1 MSSQNKAETRSI
13 GETLRLVGSSEA
25 FTKRVV
31 LWTLP
36 ISIFI
41 AVAFDSNR
49 YGTSRIS
56 WALAGILAH
65 IFATLVMLGLRLV
78 FLPEAPYSPRP
89 ARTLMIFAIG
99 AIIRSLAIGQ
109 LSVMFGLAG
118 NPEFLYRAFAGA
130 LLGTLTL
137 SVTAL
142 IAAILKEHDQTQAEL
157 ASEREALIQARNSA
171 QQLVEQQRLEIQQI
185 VHENIEPAVLEI
197 SQNLKNI
204 STNDSLELKSSAN
217 KISELI
223 DSKLRPL
230 SASLHKEQKID
241 IPRLSALAKKPSL
254 IALPKRMIL
263 RNVVSPIAIYSVL
276 VVPNT
281 TGAVLYLGYSA
292 LPVVMLAYAPLAII
306 LSVFVRLPISNR
318 PIRSGLGFA
327 ILSLVLAIAWTPA
340 IFILRW
346 LGIDVLERLQLAPT
360 ATLGSMIVGSL
371 LSYSVVVDN
380 QRSSYEFELRD
391 ANQELNLEL
400 NRTSQLIWH
409 VRQRAAQTL
418 HGSVQASL
426 TAANMRILG
435 AQVIDEALLEKVQQ
449 DLVRA
454 TESLTNLDGPTIDLK
469 TSIADLVQLWQ
480 GVCEVEVSV
489 DEALLSSMSG
499 NQVTSHCINE
509 IVKEGVSN
517 AIRHGHAKHVAI
529 SILEDSTDSI
539 RIEISN
545 DGDADI
551 SDRQGVGSQMLDEI
565 TMNWSRELTDSGVR
579 LVAKVASNSLS

>member
-1 MSSQNKAETRSI
+1 MNDQSKAEARTI

-49 YGTSRIS
+49 YGTSRVS

-65 IFATLVMLGLRLV
+65 IFATFVMLGLRLV
-78 FLPEAPYSPRP
+78 FLPEGPYPPRP
-89 ARTLMIFAIG
+89 AKTLIIFAIG

-109 LSVMFGLAG
+109 LSVMFGLAS

-204 STNDSLELKSSAN
+204 STNDSVELNASAS

-230 SASLHKEQKID
+230 SASLHREQKIE
-241 IPRLSALAKKPSL
+241 IPRLSAVAKKPSL
-254 IALPKRMIL
+254 IALPKMLTL
-263 RNVVSPIAIYSVL
+263 RNVVSPIAIYLVL

-306 LSVFVRLPISNR
+306 LSVFVRLPISKN
-318 PIRSGLGFA
+318 PIRTGRAFA
-327 ILSLVLAIAWTPA
+327 LLSLILALAWTPA
-340 IFILRW
+340 IFILRL
-346 LGIDVLERLQLAPT
+346 LGIDVLDRLNLAPT
-360 ATLGSMIVGSL
+360 ATLGTMMVGL
-371 LSYSVVVDN
+371 LLTYSVVVDN
-380 QRSSYEFELRD
+380 KRIAYESELRD
-391 ANQELNLEL
+391 ANLELNLEL

-435 AQVIDEALLEKVQQ
+435 AQVVDEELLEKVRQ

-454 TESLTNLDGPTIDLK
+454 TDSLTNLDGPTIDLK
-469 TSIADLVQLWQ
+469 TSIFDLVQLWQ
-480 GVCEVEVSV
+480 GVCEVEVIV
-489 DEALLSSMSG
+489 DEAILTSISG
-499 NQVTSHCINE
+499 NQVTSYCINE

-517 AIRHGHAKHVAI
+517 AIRHGHAKHVEI
-529 SILEDSTDSI
+529 SVFEDGADSI

-551 SDRQGVGSQMLDEI
+551 TDRLGVGSQMLDEI
-565 TMNWSRELTDSGVR
+565 AMSWSRELTDSGVR
-579 LVAKVASNSLS
+579 LIAKVASNSTI

>member
-1 MSSQNKAETRSI
+1 MSSQTKARTI

-25 FTKRVV
+25 FTRRVV
-31 LWTLP
+31 IWTLP
-36 ISIFI
+36 ISVFI

-49 YGTSRIS
+49 YGTSRIG

-65 IFATLVMLGLRLV
+65 LFATLVLLGLRLA
-78 FLPEAPYSPRP
+78 FLPQGPYSPKP
-89 ARTLMIFAIG
+89 GKTLIIFAIG
-99 AIIRSLAIGQ
+99 AISRSLAVGQ
-109 LSVMFGLAG
+109 ISVMLDLASD
-118 NPEFLYRAFAGA
+118 PEFLYRAFAGA

-142 IAAILKEHDQTQAEL
+142 IAAILKEHDLTQAEL

-185 VHENIEPAVLEI
+185 VQENIEPAVLEI
-197 SQNLKNI
+197 SQNLKGI
-204 STNDSLELKSSAN
+204 STKDSAGLKASAN

-223 DSKLRPL
+223 ETKLRPL
-230 SASLHKEQKID
+230 SVSLHKEQKIE
-241 IPRLSALAKKPSL
+241 IPRLSAVAKKPSL
-254 IALPKRMIL
+254 IALPEMLTL
-263 RNVVSPIAIYSVL
+263 RNVVSPMAIYLVL

-281 TGAVLYLGYSA
+281 TGASQYLGYIS
-292 LPVVMLAYAPLAII
+292 LPVVLLAYAPLAII
-306 LSVFVRLPISNR
+306 LSIFVRLPISNR
-318 PIRSGLGFA
+318 PIRTGLGFA

-340 IFILRW
+340 IIILRW
-346 LGIDVLERLQLAPT
+346 LDIDIIDRFGLVPT
-360 ATLGSMIVGSL
+360 ATLGTIIVGL
-371 LSYSVVVDN
+371 LLTYSVVVDN
-380 QRSSYEFELRD
+380 KRISYESELRD

-435 AQVIDEALLEKVQQ
+435 ADAVDEELLEKVRQ

-454 TESLTNLDGPTIDLK
+454 TESLTDLDGPTIDLQ
-469 TSIADLVQLWQ
+469 TSISDLIQLWQ
-480 GVCEVEVSV
+480 GVCEVKVSV
-489 DEALLSSMSG
+489 DEDLLAAISA

-517 AIRHGHAKHVAI
+517 AIRHGRAKYVEI
-529 SILEDSTDSI
+529 SILEESADSI

-545 DGDADI
+545 DGV
-551 SDRQGVGSQMLDEI
+551 SNFSERQGVGSQMLDEI
-565 TMNWSRELTDSGVR
+565 TMRWSRDAVDGQVR
-579 LVAKVASNSLS
+579 VVAQVALA

>member
-1 MSSQNKAETRSI
+1 MPNQTKARTI

-25 FTKRVV
+25 FTRRVV
-31 LWTLP
+31 IWTLP

-49 YGTSRIS
+49 YGTSRIG

-65 IFATLVMLGLRLV
+65 AFATLVLLGLRLA
-78 FLPEAPYSPRP
+78 FLPKGPYAPKP
-89 ARTLMIFAIG
+89 AKTLIIFAIG
-99 AIIRSLAIGQ
+99 AISRSLAIGQ
-109 LSVMFGLAG
+109 ISVMLGLAVDQ
-118 NPEFLYRAFAGA
+118 EFLYRAFAGA

-137 SVTAL
+137 SVAAL

-185 VHENIEPAVLEI
+185 VNESIEPALLEI
-197 SQNLKNI
+197 SENLKSV
-204 STNDSLELKSSAN
+204 STKDSAGLKTSAN
-217 KISELI
+217 KISDLI
-223 DSKLRPL
+223 DSRLRPL
-230 SASLHKEQKID
+230 SASLHKEQKIE
-241 IPRLSALAKKPSL
+241 IPRLSGVAKKPSL
-254 IALPKRMIL
+254 IALPEMLTL
-263 RNVVSPIAIYSVL
+263 RNVVSPMAIYLVL

-281 TGAVLYLGYSA
+281 TGATLYLGYSS
-292 LPVVMLAYAPLAII
+292 LPVVMLAYAPLAVI
-306 LSVFVRLPISNR
+306 LSIFIRLPISNR
-318 PIRSGLGFA
+318 PIRTGRAFA
-327 ILSLVLAIAWTPA
+327 LLSLVLAIAWTPA
-340 IFILRW
+340 ILVLRW
-346 LGIDVLERLQLAPT
+346 LDIDIIERLNLVPT
-360 ATLGSMIVGSL
+360 ATLGTMIVGL
-371 LSYSVVVDN
+371 LLTYSVVVDSK
-380 QRSSYEFELRD
+380 RISYESELRD

-435 AQVIDEALLEKVQQ
+435 AQTVDEELLEKVRQ
-449 DLVRA
+449 DLIRA

-469 TSIADLVQLWQ
+469 TSISDLVQLWQ
-480 GVCEVEVSV
+480 GVCEVRVSV
-489 DEALLSSMSG
+489 EEDLLTAISA

-517 AIRHGHAKHVAI
+517 AIRHGHAKSVEI
-529 SILEDSTDSI
+529 SILEDSADSI
-539 RIEISN
+539 QIEVSN
-545 DGDADI
+545 DGVSDF

-565 TMNWSRELTDSGVR
+565 TMNWSRELTSSGVR
-579 LVAKVASNSLS
+579 LVAKVAANSPI